1 MGGCLSTSSQSSC
14 SSRSSGEPISP
25 TCLGVGLCRRKRNR
39 KTFSDHVTT
48 TQHLSSNPNRIF
60 TNGKSRTSCIF
71 TQQGRKG
78 INQDA
83 MIVWEDFMA
92 EDVTLC
98 GVFDGHGP
106 YGHLVARKVRDALP
120 LKLLSFMY
128 SGESKQNGS
137 TTTCCTGNLK
147 SDGGDP
153 EKDGATEDNM
163 DSLWRDTF
171 LKSFKAMDKE
181 LRSHPNLDCFCSGS
195 TAVTIVKQGSN
206 LYMGNIGDSRAI
218 LGSKDSNDSMVAI
231 QLTIDLKPDLP
242 REAERIKRCKGRVF
256 ALQDEPEV
264 PRVWLPFDDAP
275 GLAMA
280 RAFGD
285 FCLKEYGVIS
295 IPEFSHW
302 TLTERDKF
310 IVLASD
316 GVGTGM
322 SLIGYACTISFGVPR
337 FCNGLRIE
345 SWRSVISII
354 GIFGY
359 DKLGS
364 VKTSTL
370 RANVLNGHMKHEV
383 WDVLSN
389 EEVVEI
395 VSSVPTR
402 SSAARILVDSAAREW
417 KSKYPTSKMDDCA
430 VVCLFLDGKM
440 DSESDYDEQ
449 GFSSATLQSNHSGNV
464 LESDDGGQHSEP
476 SLQRN
481 FTVRSSEEND
491 PNKRL
496 PVEAEVNEETVV
508 YEDQNW
514 SGLEED
520 FVMKK
525 TMQNTRSV
533 ERLICIDGDQIY
545 IDEDKKTSDTVEL
558 CRVTTG
564 EPLHHLLLGREHE
577 TYIIDSMRMKILEQ
591 KKSGG
596 TEEIGRRTISTLV
609 EGPIFKSI
617 DGHK

>member
-1 MGGCLSTSSQSSC
+1 MGGCVSTSSRSCC
-14 SSRSSGEPISP
+14 SSRSNGETISP
-25 TCLGVGLCRRKRNR
+25 SCLGLSLYRRKRNR

-48 TQHLSSNPNRIF
+48 LQHLSSIPNRIF
-60 TNGKSRTSCIF
+60 TNGKNRSSCIF

-83 MIVWEDFMA
+83 MIVWEDFIS
-92 EDVTLC
+92 EDVTFC

-106 YGHLVARKVRDALP
+106 HGHLVSRKVRDALP
-120 LKLLSFMY
+120 LKLLSFLH
-128 SGESKQNGS
+128 SCESKQSGS
-137 TTTCCTGNLK
+137 GTACCTGNLK

-153 EKDGATEDNM
+153 EDDGVTENKVY
-163 DSLWRDTF
+163 SLWREVF
-171 LKSFKAMDKE
+171 LKSYKAMDKE

-195 TAVTIVKQGSN
+195 TAVTIVKQGTN

-231 QLTIDLKPDLP
+231 QLTVDLKPDLP

-302 TLTERDKF
+302 ILTERDKF

-316 GVGTGM
+316 GV
-322 SLIGYACTISFGVPR
+322 
-337 FCNGLRIE
+337 
-345 SWRSVISII
+345 
-354 GIFGY
+354 
-359 DKLGS
+359 
-364 VKTSTL
+364 
-370 RANVLNGHMKHEV
+370 

-389 EEVVEI
+389 EEVVDI
-395 VSSVPTR
+395 VSSAPTR
-402 SSAARILVDSAAREW
+402 SSSARTLVDSAAREW

-440 DSESDYDEQ
+440 DSESDYDEL
-449 GFSSATLQSNHSGNV
+449 FLSSATLQSNHSGNAA
-464 LESDDGGQHSEP
+464 ESDDGQNSEP

-481 FTVRSSEEND
+481 FTVRSSEESD
-491 PNKRL
+491 SYRRL
-496 PVEAEVNEETVV
+496 PVDTEANVETVG

-514 SGLEED
+514 SGLEGVTRVNSLVQLPRFSEERP
-520 FVMKK
+520 K
-525 TMQNTRSV
+525 T
-533 ERLICIDGDQIY
+533 
-545 IDEDKKTSDTVEL
+545 
-558 CRVTTG
+558 
-564 EPLHHLLLGREHE
+564 
-577 TYIIDSMRMKILEQ
+577 
-591 KKSGG
+591 
-596 TEEIGRRTISTLV
+596 
-609 EGPIFKSI
+609 
-617 DGHK
+617 